1 MSDLERDVQRAVDA
15 FVEQIIEITRHAAQ
29 EALQSAIQMA
39 STAALPEHPGSRA
52 GGDHPRRTPEDLEA
66 LSERLTALVQAT
78 PGLRIEQIN
87 KRLGTT
93 TKELALPV
101 RKLLAGGLIYGK
113 GETRSK
119 TYFAI
124 SREVADL
131 NRVPAFGARSQAV
144 ERVVGERTTQPVI
157 ERVNGAS
164 SINELDTDWC
174 RSLTGVFALARRL
187 QK

>member
-1 MSDLERDVQRAVDA
+1 MSDLEKEVQRAVEA
-15 FVEQIIEITRHAAQ
+15 FVKQIIETTRHAAQ
-29 EALQSAIQMA
+29 EALQSAFQTA
-39 STAALPEHPGSRA
+39 STAALPEHSGGRA

-87 KRLGTT
+87 ERLGTT

-119 TYFAI
+119 AYFAI
-124 SREVADL
+124 SREIADL
-131 NRVPAFGARSQAV
+131 NHVPTFGARSQAV
-144 ERVVGERTTQPVI
+144 EHVVGERTTEPVV
-157 ERVNGAS
+157 ERVDGAS

-174 RSLTGVFALARRL
+174 RSLAGVFALARRL